1 MHYIYNVYMYIIH
14 TYTHIYAHIYK
25 YIHIYTHTHIYGL
38 PQWLNSKESAC
49 NARDTG
55 EEGVETH
62 SSILAWRSPMN
73 RGTTVACRV
82 TVHGVAE
89 LDMTEATE
97 HAHIHIYI
105 Y

>member
-1 MHYIYNVYMYIIH
+1 MYTCILYIHIHIFMH
-14 TYTHIYAHIYK
+14 TYTN
-25 YIHIYTHTHIYGL
+25 IYTHTHIYGL

-49 NARDTG
+49 NAGDTG
-55 EEGVETH
+55 EEGVETC
-62 SSILAWRSPMN
+62 SSILAWRNPMN
-73 RGTTVACRV
+73 RGACRA